1 MKIAELKT
9 IPAEDVLAYV
19 KSIHP
24 AGEFKIDYTITDHP
38 HWRKTRVP
46 LSRLHIP
53 NEEGEFTQDPYNRV
67 QMIDMDHVEDISRQD
82 IERRPIVVD
91 TDGHIIDGNH
101 RALAAKQGGMFDIPA
116 YIPVK

>member
-1 MKIAELKT
+1 MRIAELKT

-24 AGEFKIDYTITDHP
+24 AGEFNIDYTITDHP

-46 LSRLHIP
+46 LNRLHIP
-53 NEEGEFTQDPYNRV
+53 NEEGEYPEDPYNRV

-82 IERRPIVVD
+82 IEHRPIVVD